1 MSKSTV
7 GDLAILG
14 GQPAFSEAL
23 VVNRPNIGDRRRFNE
38 LLSDV
43 LDRRWFTNDGP
54 LVRELEERL
63 ANRLGVKHCIAA
75 NNGTCA
81 LSILVRALDLS
92 GEVIV
97 PSFTFVS
104 TAHMLLWHS
113 IEPVFC
119 DVSPNG
125 WNMDPEAC
133 EALISE
139 KTSAILGVHIWGQ
152 PCDIPRLTDIAD
164 RHGLTLLFDAAHAFG
179 CDHHGAALGRF
190 GDAEVFS
197 FHATKVFHTFEGGCV
212 TTNNDRLAAR
222 LRTMRNHGFAGYDN
236 VVALGTNAKLPEPSA
251 AMGLANLENIDRI
264 IEENQRVYE
273 TYEQALAGVS
283 GLALVRYDES
293 ERHNYHYVVVEVEER
308 QAGLTRDE
316 LAGLLHAENVLAR
329 RYFYPGCHR
338 MEPYASR
345 SPGVD
350 VRLPNT
356 NAATERVLVLPGG
369 TGVTPSQAR
378 DICDILRLAAN
389 QSSEVRLRLKTEP
402 SDSPHQPASRPL
414 HHRGRSAGSI
424 NARRVPSLEIRVP
437 ISPRDKDMRMV
448 QYLLE
453 SLRTFGGPIARQARC
468 VLSVGADEAPWDLRS
483 RYPWLDDR
491 SVAIQWVDRQLF
503 RERKYLSTGYD
514 RFTVES
520 DADIVALLDADIFV
534 GGDFDSVI
542 ERAHF
547 EQVMLGCIAHVS
559 PFDQP
564 WNELSSEACWNAVF
578 KEAGLP
584 PPELDFAHTGW
595 GLMSLD
601 PKHRY
606 CPAYCNFGFMVAPRV
621 FWEPAKETFL
631 ADLDAARR
639 TIETPFS
646 AQIANTLT
654 IARYKIRCEALP
666 LNYNFPLH
674 VPAESM
680 RKLNPDPDGN
690 DADED
695 IRIFHYLG
703 EAAGEINRDD
713 FENIAS
719 EQRLLN
725 REDFSPAAR
734 ALQQR
739 IRRLNE
745 AREKEAESMLNR
757 SSFVGATDTPQS

>member
-1 MSKSTV
+1 MSKLTV

-23 VVNRPNIGDRRRFNE
+23 VVNRPNIGDRGRFNE

-63 ANRLGVKHCIAA
+63 ADRLGVKHCITA

-81 LSILVRALDLS
+81 LSILVRALELS

-104 TAHMLLWHS
+104 TAHMLLWHG

-125 WNMDPEAC
+125 WNMDPEVC

-179 CDHHGAALGRF
+179 CDHQGASLGRF

-197 FHATKVFHTFEGGCV
+197 FHATKVFHTFEGGAV
-212 TTNNDRLAAR
+212 TTNNDRLAAK
-222 LRTMRNHGFAGYDN
+222 LRTMRNHGFADYDR

-264 IEENQRVYE
+264 IEESRRVYE
-273 TYEQALAGVS
+273 SYKQALAGAP
-283 GLALVRYDES
+283 GLTLVQPDEN
-293 ERHNYHYVVVEVEER
+293 ERHNYHYVVVEVDER
-308 QAGLTRDE
+308 QTGMTRDE
-316 LAGLLHAENVLAR
+316 LTGLLHAENVLAR

-345 SPGVD
+345 SPEVD
-350 VRLPNT
+350 LRLPNT

-378 DICDILRLAAN
+378 EICEILRLAASR
-389 QSSEVRLRLKTEP
+389 SSEVRLRLKKEP
-402 SDSPHQPASRPL
+402 SVSPQHAASRPL
-414 HHRGRSAGSI
+414 HRRGRSAESI

-437 ISPRDKDMRMV
+437 VSPRDKDMRMV

-453 SLRTFGGPIARQARC
+453 SLRVFGGPIAKQARC

-503 RERKYLSTGYD
+503 RERQYFSTGYD

-520 DADIVALLDADIFV
+520 DADVVALLDADILV
-534 GGDFDSVI
+534 GRDFDSVI

-559 PFDQP
+559 PFDEP
-564 WNELSSEACWNAVF
+564 RNKLSSETCWRAVF

-621 FWEPAKETFL
+621 FFEQAKVSFL

-646 AQIANTLT
+646 AQIANALA

-674 VPAESM
+674 VEAASM
-680 RKLNPDPDGN
+680 RKLNPDPNGE

-695 IRIFHYLG
+695 IRVFHYLG
-703 EAAGEINRDD
+703 EASGEINRND
-713 FENIAS
+713 FESIAS
-719 EQRLLN
+719 EQTLLN
-725 REDFSPAAR
+725 REDFSPTAR
-734 ALQQR
+734 ALQQKLR
-739 IRRLNE
+739 QLYE
-745 AREKEAESMLNR
+745 AREKKADSMHDP
-757 SSFVGATDTPQS
+757 SSFVGAADATQL